1 MNKAAVQPIRP
12 LILIFTFVSA
22 FAIIGKDWLLKNG
35 ISQDLLIYGNLI
47 LFLVTFGAYYINTR
61 SLRSSNPN
69 APVRGMYAGFMIKFF
84 LIALAAFIYTM
95 VAKKQVNKPGF
106 MNLAGLYIVY
116 TALETKALMQLANAK
131 KNA

>member
-1 MNKAAVQPIRP
+1 MNKAALQPIRP
-12 LILIFTFVSA
+12 LILVFIVISA
-22 FAIIGKDWLLKNG
+22 FGIIGKDWLLKNG
-35 ISQDLLIYGNLI
+35 ISQDLLIYGNLL
-47 LFLVTFGAYYINTR
+47 LFVVTFGAYYINTS

-84 LIALAAFIYTM
+84 LIALAAFIYIIID
-95 VAKKQVNKPGF
+95 KKQVNKPGL
-106 MNLAGLYIVY
+106 MILAGLYIVY